1 MLGKDQY
8 FTELYEQEEQ
18 KFLEEQEQQQ
28 REEEEKQADPGVAI
42 DWAEY
47 LLDPNR

>member
-28 REEEEKQADPGVAI
+28 REEEESADPGVAI

-47 LLDPNR
+47 QLDPNR